1 APAGSVNDGNA
12 GANYSVTFSSVS
24 TGVITARA
32 ITVTAATDSKA
43 YDGTANSTGIPTL
56 TTGTLAGGDTANFA
70 QNFNSKNAGTSKTLT
85 PTGSVN
91 DGNGGANYTV
101 TFSSV
106 NTGTIASRSI
116 TVTATTDS
124 KTYDST
130 TSSAGVPA
138 LTTGSLAAGDT
149 ATFTQAFNN
158 KNVG

>member
-1 APAGSVNDGNA
+1 
-12 GANYSVTFSSVS
+12 T
-24 TGVITARA
+24 
-32 ITVTAATDSKA
+32 ITVTATVDSKT
-43 YDGTANSTGIPTL
+43 YDGTTASSAIPSITSGSL
-56 TTGTLAGGDTANFA
+56 GSGDAANFS
-70 QNFNSKNAGTSKTLT
+70 QTFDNKNVGTSKTLT

-130 TSSAGVPA
+130 ASSAGVPA
-138 LTTGSLAAGDT
+138 ITTGSLAAGDT

-158 KNVG
+158 KNVGTGKTLTPTG